1 MRKSIAVIILLLSL
15 FFGNVAYGA
24 DITAEQAVQLAN
36 QEIGGTYYLIDKIN
50 KGIWDKY
57 EVLVYGG
64 PETVPA
70 KDQDTALNGEKRYLG
85 YTPMGDLMTNPNF
98 PADHSATTIIN
109 NYDWIATPWTFTAL
123 TGNRKG
129 PWDNNPNDE
138 PYIIGA
144 LADPNGYGT
153 VFDSTKPPKGAS
165 SWHEVTKI
173 LQPRTDYTPGLGR
186 MWHLWNG
193 SYWYITVT
201 LPIELPKKVDIEV
214 INISNTNPVKP
225 NSNQSASVTFRNNGN
240 IEGTFEAQY
249 YMNELQVGNEVITL
263 NPGESVNKRF
273 NWNAPGKAQQV
284 ALKAYAVPLPE
295 ETKIDNNQRTCS
307 VDVININTST
317 APAKL
322 GCLEQPSI
330 TQTWEEL
337 YTWEVYHP
345 DTCYDE
351 EGKEYD
357 CSWTESKWSMP
368 TYSETLSASISV
380 NTKQGIPTD
389 RDNPKESDRESRGSW
404 EIIPDTQQRT
414 PKYSGRQGTPYKDI
428 SIYGWDPNEVT
439 RAGYGF
445 EVTVKTQYTND
456 WETKVPEGA
465 SAHGGK
471 YQGPT
476 KVTAYFYN
484 TAGRFVESVPMVAT
498 KGKPGDK
505 NITWEL
511 PEKRLDFHDG
521 TRVWER
527 KHYTDINNKDGY
539 YEVVVYIEEV
549 GKHDLCLIRAKEV
562 AIYGDMYDDSSTRI
576 ARRDE

>member
-1 MRKSIAVIILLLSL
+1 MKKLVLLIALLMSCFL
-15 FFGNVAYGA
+15 FALPLFGA
-24 DITAEQAVQLAN
+24 DVSLEKAVQIAN
-36 QEIGGTYYLIDKIN
+36 QEIGWEHFEIDKVN
-50 KGIWDKY
+50 KQIWNDYK
-57 EVLVYGG
+57 VLVYGG
-64 PETVPA
+64 PETVSV
-70 KDQDTALNGEKRYLG
+70 KDQDVVYGQCRYLG
-85 YTPMGDLMTNPNF
+85 FTPTGDLMTNPEF
-98 PADHSATTIIN
+98 PPDHNATTTIN
-109 NYDWIATPWTFTAL
+109 NWSWE
-123 TGNRKG
+123 KG
-129 PWDNNPNDE
+129 PWAYGNNDLCKPSSNWDNQKENEAYIKAALDE
-138 PYIIGA
+138 KYGGLFQYSTLPKN
-144 LADPNGYGT
+144 ADNWY
-153 VFDSTKPPKGAS
+153 
-165 SWHEVTKI
+165 EVTKI
-173 LQPRTDYTPGLGR
+173 LQPRTSVTPGLGR

-193 SYWYITVT
+193 SYWYITVV
-201 LPIELPKKVDIEV
+201 LPTELPKRVDIAV

-225 NSNQSASVTFRNNGN
+225 NSNQTASVTFRNNGN

-249 YMNELQVGNEVITL
+249 FVNDSQVGNEAITL
-263 NPGESVNKRF
+263 KPGESINKSF
-273 NWNAPGKAQQV
+273 NWNAPGEAQQV
-284 ALKAYAVPLPE
+284 TLKAYAVPLPE

-317 APAKL
+317 ASAKL

-389 RDNPKESDRESRGSW
+389 PDNPKESDRESRGSW

-456 WETKVPEGA
+456 WETKVPDGA

-498 KGKPGDK
+498 KGKPEDK

-549 GKHDLCLIRAKEV
+549 GKHDLCLIRPKEV